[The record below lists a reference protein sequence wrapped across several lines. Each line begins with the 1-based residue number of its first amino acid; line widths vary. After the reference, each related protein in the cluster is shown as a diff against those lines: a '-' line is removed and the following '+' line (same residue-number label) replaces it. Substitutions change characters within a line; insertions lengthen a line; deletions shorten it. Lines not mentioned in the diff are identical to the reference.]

1 MSYQDRKALR
11 KAVVEAAA
19 RCFRAQHSFDDENV
33 QRLLRDIGRNLKLA
47 LDATD
52 ATPPAPGW
60 VWSTRAIWLDGP
72 DSEAARA
79 ARGEGSLS
87 RDVHALRVE
96 VGRLRREIARSVT
109 RFR

>member
-1 MSYQDRKALR
+1 MSYQDRKVLR
-11 KAVVEAAA
+11 KAVAEAAA

-52 ATPPAPGW
+52 SAPPTPGW
-60 VWSTRAIWLDGP
+60 ARRLRAIWVDGP

-79 ARGEGSLS
+79 GRGEGK
-87 RDVHALRVE
+87 
-96 VGRLRREIARSVT
+96 T
-109 RFR
+109 RADLDAAGLDNDD